1 MSSGVSESPP
11 LQFKV
16 VVNDEGQYSLWHAE
30 RDNPAGWSDAGK
42 TGTKDECLTFVDE
55 VWTDMRPL
63 SLRQARGE
71 TR

>member
-11 LQFKV
+11 VQYKV
-16 VVNDEGQYSLWHAE
+16 VVNDEGQYSLWPAE

-42 TGTKDECLTFVDE
+42 TGNKDECLAFVDQ
-55 VWTDMRPL
+55 VWTDMRPV